1 MWTIGIAGAWYEGI
15 HHRSLEK
22 AHAAAAEVKRVEL
35 KEKHTFGESP
45 LAPTTTSL
53 EFFSSLPLT
62 FRARSRPLAAMKA
75 LEDHDQQLV
84 EAEEF
89 IRISK
94 AAIEGARLSNFG
106 ASGSRHQPPRRKT
119 HKASDK
125 VGERFTDNVLSSRH
139 D

>member
-94 AAIEGARLSNFG
+94 AAIEGAKHHIVDLQKKKKELEKAAEDSKNAYENYKPAPFG
-106 ASGSRHQPPRRKT
+106 H
-119 HKASDK
+119 
-125 VGERFTDNVLSSRH
+125 
-139 D
+139 

>member
-45 LAPTTTSL
+45 LAPTTTPL

-94 AAIEGARLSNFG
+94 AAIEGAKHHIVDLQKKKEELEKAAEDSKNAYENYKPAPFG
-106 ASGSRHQPPRRKT
+106 H
-119 HKASDK
+119 
-125 VGERFTDNVLSSRH
+125 
-139 D
+139 